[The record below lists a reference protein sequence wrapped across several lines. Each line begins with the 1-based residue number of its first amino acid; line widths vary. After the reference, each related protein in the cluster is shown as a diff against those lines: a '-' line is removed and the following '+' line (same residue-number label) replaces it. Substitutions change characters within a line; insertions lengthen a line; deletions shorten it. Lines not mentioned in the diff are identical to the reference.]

1 MFVANNCPPCDEAAN
16 FLDEN
21 GVDYTSYNINESD
34 DNVKKFR
41 RFNSRALPLIII
53 DGERI
58 QGFDRSI
65 LSIAVNNRVGTD
77 AESQEVVIYTTKQ
90 CGWCRKA
97 TGFFQK
103 HDIDFVEYDIGE
115 SKNKQQY
122 DELGG
127 RGTPL
132 IYIGGNR
139 IDGFNEKAVKMALRK
154 VGLM

>member
-1 MFVANNCPPCDEAAN
+1 MIPTSRNDGCFH
-16 FLDEN
+16 FWKGGTHLD
-21 GVDYTSYNINESD
+21 
-34 DNVKKFR
+34 FR
-41 RFNSRALPLIII
+41 N
-53 DGERI
+53 
-58 QGFDRSI
+58 
-65 LSIAVNNRVGTD
+65 
-77 AESQEVVIYTTKQ
+77 KQ

-97 TGFFQK
+97 VSFFQK

-115 SKNKQQY
+115 SYKNKQKY